1 MTYYPT
7 KADVHDALQ
16 QTIRVLE
23 DTYQNEGDG
32 SNSAYDNIQSLLA
45 AVQFPGDAGIRA
57 AAFSY
62 RRGLAASLVTLGRA
76 MLDEVFRL
84 YLVLAGKP
92 TSGSPLARWSDIVQ
106 YWADEGDF
114 IEDPDIATTFSKT
127 AGTGVV
133 NAYVLNHDWLG
144 IEMVTRTPGIW
155 TFEVL
160 SAEPGTQ
167 PGETQL
173 VGTLAP
179 RIDLFSLLH
188 IGDGESAG
196 DGQAFRVDLKN
207 GSGLLQNANFS
218 TPRATVAKGSLTSL
232 AGWID
237 RDGASFAKIAIVE
250 DSYRQASDAA
260 LYYRQDINNNPE
272 YLCLEVDG
280 NIDIAQYIG
289 LAFDKAYG
297 VGVWLKKLNSA
308 TGNLILT
315 CGAISRTFDISALTN
330 NTWTFLPLVDASA
343 DPRLNKN
350 YWGRN
355 LASPAAEYRL
365 QTTSIATGQLRIA
378 NCRFVERQAINGSW
392 IDFEPGNTFVQQ
404 DYIATLAFSYAIA
417 RRVIAAWL
425 GYCYGPAA
433 YLPAAISSGITASG
447 GRTLTFAA
455 ADDSVTASS
464 GNFLNEG
471 IRPGMLLTVTG
482 TTSNNCVS
490 KEILT
495 VTATKITYD
504 NTVVNEGPLSA
515 TATIAYAITVPDI

>member
-23 DTYQNEGDG
+23 DTFQNEGVG
-32 SNSAYDNIQSLLA
+32 SNSAYTNIESLLA
-45 AVQFPGDAGIRA
+45 AVQFPGDSGIRA
-57 AAFSY
+57 AAFGY

-106 YWADEGDF
+106 YWEDEGDT
-114 IEDPDIATTFSKT
+114 IEDPDITTTFTKT
-127 AGTGVV
+127 AGTGVI

-144 IEMVTRTPGIW
+144 VKMASQLPGTW

-160 SAEPGTQ
+160 ASEPGTQ

-179 RIDLFSLLH
+179 RIDLFSLLKAGESN
-188 IGDGESAG
+188 GDGR
-196 DGQAFRVDLKN
+196 AFRVNLKN
-207 GSGLLQNANFS
+207 DSGLLQNANFS
-218 TPRATVAKGSLTSL
+218 TPRATVAKGALTSL

-260 LYYRQDINNNPE
+260 LYYRQDTNNNPE
-272 YLCLEVDG
+272 FLCVEVDDD
-280 NIDIAQYIG
+280 IDITQYIV
-289 LAFDKAYG
+289 LAFDRAYG
-297 VGVWLKKLNSA
+297 VGVWLKRRNSA
-308 TGNLILT
+308 TGNAILT

-330 NTWTFLPLVDASA
+330 NTWTFVPLVDASA

-355 LASPAAEYRL
+355 LAAPAAEFRL
-365 QTTSIATGQLRIA
+365 QTTSIATGELRIA
-378 NCRFVERQAINGSW
+378 NCRLVERQAINGSW

-404 DYIATLAFSYAIA
+404 DYTATLAFAYAVT
-417 RRVIAAWL
+417 RRIIAAWL
-425 GYCYGPAA
+425 LYVYGPAA
-433 YLPAAISSGITASG
+433 YLPVGKSVGYLAG
-447 GRTLTFAA
+447 GGQTLTFAS
-455 ADDSVTASS
+455 ADNSVTKSS
-464 GNFLNEG
+464 GNFLNAG
-471 IRPGMLLTVTG
+471 IRPGMLITVAG
-482 TTSNNCVS
+482 TSSNNCAS
-490 KEILT
+490 KKVLT
-495 VTATKITYD
+495 VTASKVTYD
-504 NTVVNEGPLSA
+504 NTAVNEGPLSA
-515 TATIAYAITVPDI
+515 TATIMFSVTVLDI